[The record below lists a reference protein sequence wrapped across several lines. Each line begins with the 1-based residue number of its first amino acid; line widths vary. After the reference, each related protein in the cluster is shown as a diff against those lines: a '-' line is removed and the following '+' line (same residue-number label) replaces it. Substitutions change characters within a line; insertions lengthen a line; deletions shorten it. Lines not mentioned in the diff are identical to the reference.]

1 VVVHLPATTFDYFRS
16 SEVFRHRSMDLLCR
30 EFELWLGCTNRVCA
44 GREGFTGHRS
54 GRRNP
59 VLWIPGFSRSAE
71 VGDFFSSLL
80 PSFSGAEAAG
90 KPHGAVL
97 VGAFGQLGQLLAVAL
112 LFVIPVTPVV
122 HLFLDRDNQSQ
133 PAGFEQ

>member
-1 VVVHLPATTFDYFRS
+1 
-16 SEVFRHRSMDLLCR
+16 M
-30 EFELWLGCTNRVCA
+30 
-44 GREGFTGHRS
+44 
-54 GRRNP
+54 
-59 VLWIPGFSRSAE
+59 LWIPGFSRSAE

-90 KPHGAVL
+90 KPLGVVL
-97 VGAFGQLGQLLAVAL
+97 VGAFGLLGQLLAVAL